1 MEAQAAANELEADK
15 FNNQL
20 AVQVD
25 QFNSEMDQQREI
37 WNAQNA
43 QAVEQSNTEW
53 RRQANTINTAAENAA
68 NATAAQQAYNL
79 STQELANTWQQLR
92 DDASYA
98 RTAYENEEQRKTTL
112 YATALANEPG
122 EAGSTEYVDK
132 LVTMVDGMF
141 T

>member
-1 MEAQAAANELEADK
+1 MEAVNAQNELEADK

-20 AVQVD
+20 TAQVD
-25 QFNSEMDQQREI
+25 QYNSSMDQQREM

-92 DDASYA
+92 DDATYA

-112 YATALANEPG
+112 YATALANDSG
-122 EAGSTEYVDK
+122 EAGSTQYIDK
-132 LVTMVDGMF
+132 LVGVVDGMF
-141 T
+141 S